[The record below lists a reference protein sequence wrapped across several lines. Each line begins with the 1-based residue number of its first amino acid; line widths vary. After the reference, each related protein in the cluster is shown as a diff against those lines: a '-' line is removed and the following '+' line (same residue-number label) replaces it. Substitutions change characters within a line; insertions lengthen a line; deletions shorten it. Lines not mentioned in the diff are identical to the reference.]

1 MKKIYLGA
9 MLLVCGMILTACG
22 KQETSAPAPAA
33 PASVATTP
41 ASAETPP
48 PAAPA
53 TPASVPAP
61 ASTETPAAAAPTA
74 APTAD
79 DLALGKSTF
88 NQVCFM
94 CHATGLNGA
103 PKAGDKAAW
112 GPRIAKGKSVLYQ
125 HALEGFTG
133 TQGTMPPHGGST
145 LPDANI
151 KAGVDYIVSLAQQ

>member
-1 MKKIYLGA
+1 MKKIYLGT
-9 MLLVCGMILTACG
+9 MLMACGVILAACG
-22 KQETSAPAPAA
+22 KQESSAPATPPASAAVAPVA
-33 PASVATTP
+33 PASVAVVP
-41 ASAETPP
+41 ASAEV
-48 PAAPA
+48 
-53 TPASVPAP
+53 ASA
-61 ASTETPAAAAPTA
+61 PAAAAPASA
-74 APTAD
+74 APATASAAG
-79 DLALGKSTF
+79 DLALGKTTF

-112 GPRIAKGKSVLYQ
+112 GPRIAKGKDALYQ
-125 HALEGFTG
+125 HALGGFTG